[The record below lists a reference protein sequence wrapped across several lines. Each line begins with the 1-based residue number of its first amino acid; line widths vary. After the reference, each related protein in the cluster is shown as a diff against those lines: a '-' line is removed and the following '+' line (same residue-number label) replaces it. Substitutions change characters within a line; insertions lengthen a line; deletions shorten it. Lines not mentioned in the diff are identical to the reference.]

1 MIVFEKICWKNL
13 LSFGETPTE
22 VILNS
27 GSMIA
32 IRGKNSSGKSV
43 FLEAL
48 SFGLFGRPFRKI
60 NKPKLVNIRNGKG
73 LLVDIWFRSDGVQYH
88 IRRGISPGIFEIYR
102 EGVLLDQNAATKDY
116 QEYLER
122 YILGIDYNSFNQI
135 VVLGKA
141 SYTSF
146 MRLSLDQ
153 RRKFI
158 ESMLDLNIFATMMD
172 IHRKNVSQLKS
183 DIREFK
189 ITFAVLKEKIE
200 LQEKHLLTLR
210 QTDTRRKEEHVK
222 NIQDQIDMIE
232 SEINL
237 LSREIEQLDKSVPED
252 KSDLQI
258 LLKKVRSF
266 EDLIRKANIKVRS
279 FERELSVLNV
289 KSCPTCHQE
298 IGEEFRNRRES
309 EIMDLVTEV
318 RFAEDDIREKLKV
331 IRVQIEEQEQID
343 SIKNSVYEKVR
354 DLALEISLKK
364 KSINILL
371 NRKSE
376 MVSDTEIIRQITEI
390 ENSVQKMKSEYD
402 SLLSQKECFLNTL
415 EQYEVITS
423 LLGDS
428 GIRKTVIRTFIPLI
442 NKSVN
447 HFLARLNFPVRF
459 TLGEDFSEEIN
470 TRGTSTGYYSCS
482 EGEKEKID
490 LSLLLAWR
498 DVAKVRS
505 RFSCNIL
512 VFDEMFDSSLDLTS
526 IESLITI
533 LRELDGV
540 SIFVITHSNDYASEF
555 NSTIFVEKQ
564 PNGFSR
570 HVHETG
576 SKNDRCG

>member
-1 MIVFEKICWKNL
+1 MIVFEKIRWKNL

-22 VILNS
+22 VILDT
-27 GSMIA
+27 GKMVA

-48 SFGLFGRPFRKI
+48 NFGLFGKPFRKI

-73 LLVDIWFRSDGVQYH
+73 LLVEVWFTSDGVGYH

-102 EGVLLDQNAATKDY
+102 DGVLVDQNAAARDY
-116 QEYLER
+116 QQYLER

-158 ESMLDLNIFATMMD
+158 ESMLDLNIFATMME

-183 DIREFK
+183 EIQEFK
-189 ITFAVLKEKIE
+189 ITFTVLKEKIE
-200 LQEKHLLTLR
+200 LQEKHLLTLKR
-210 QTDTRRKEEHVK
+210 TDIRRKEEYVQ
-222 NIQDQIDMIE
+222 NIQDQIDTLQ
-232 SEINL
+232 SEIDIL
-237 LSREIEQLDKSVPED
+237 TREIAELERTIPPDKFD
-252 KSDLQI
+252 
-258 LLKKVRSF
+258 
-266 EDLIRKANIKVRS
+266 
-279 FERELSVLNV
+279 LSVLSKRIATLDDLLRKAGSKMKSFEKELNV
-289 KSCPTCHQE
+289 LNSKSCPTCQQE
-298 IGEEFRNRRES
+298 IGEDFRSHRES
-309 EIMDLVTEV
+309 VIMKLVQEV
-318 RFAEDDIREKLKV
+318 GIAEDDIRGKLSV
-331 IRVQIEEQEQID
+331 IRMQMEEQGHID
-343 SIKNSVYEKVR
+343 QMKNSVNEKIR
-354 DLALEISLKK
+354 DITLEISLKK
-364 KSINILL
+364 KSL
-371 NRKSE
+371 NTLIGSKNTQIG
-376 MVSDTEIIRQITEI
+376 DQEIQRQISETES
-390 ENSVQKMKSEYD
+390 SVRKMKLEYET
-402 SLLSQKECFLNTL
+402 LLSEKERLLNTL

-428 GIRKTVIRTFIPLI
+428 GIRKTVIRTFLPLI
-442 NKSVN
+442 NTSVN
-447 HFLARLNFPVRF
+447 HFLTRLNFPVRF
-459 TLGEDFSEEIN
+459 SLGEDFSEEIN
-470 TRGTSTGYYSCS
+470 TRGTTTGYYSCS

-490 LSLLLAWR
+490 LGLLLAWR

-533 LRELDGV
+533 LRELEGA

-555 NSTIFVEKQ
+555 DSTIFVEKQ

-570 HVHETG
+570 HVHEIG
-576 SKNDRCG
+576 LGKD

>member
-1 MIVFEKICWKNL
+1 MIIFEKIRWKNL

-22 VILNS
+22 VTLNT
-27 GSMIA
+27 GKMIA

-48 SFGLFGRPFRKI
+48 NFGLFGKPFRKI

-73 LLVDIWFRSDGVQYH
+73 LLVEVWFSSDGVQYH
-88 IRRGISPGIFEIYR
+88 VRRGISPGIFEIYR
-102 EGVLLDQNAATKDY
+102 DGTLIDQNAATKDY
-116 QEYLER
+116 QQYLER

-183 DIREFK
+183 DIQEFK
-189 ITFAVLKEKIE
+189 ITFTVLKEKID

-210 QTDTRRKEEHVK
+210 QTDMRRREEYVR
-222 NIQDQIDMIE
+222 NIQDQVNTLE
-232 SEINL
+232 SEVGI
-237 LSREIEQLDKSVPED
+237 LSREINDLESTIPPDRF
-252 KSDLQI
+252 DLQS
-258 LLKKVRSF
+258 LSKKMKTLDDLMRKANTKMRSF
-266 EDLIRKANIKVRS
+266 EK
-279 FERELSVLNV
+279 ELSVLNA
-289 KSCPTCHQE
+289 KSCPTCHQD
-298 IGEEFRNRRES
+298 IGEEFRNQRES
-309 EIMDLVTEV
+309 EIMSLVQEV
-318 RFAEDDIREKLKV
+318 ASAEDDIKGKINA
-331 IRVQIEEQEQID
+331 IRLQINEQEQIERVRD
-343 SIKNSVYEKVR
+343 SVNEKVR
-354 DLALEISLKK
+354 DISVEISLKK
-364 KSINILL
+364 KSISALINSRNDQVGDSEIL
-371 NRKSE
+371 
-376 MVSDTEIIRQITEI
+376 RQINETEK
-390 ENSVQKMKSEYD
+390 SVQKMKSEYET
-402 SLLSQKECFLNTL
+402 LLSEKERLLNTL
-415 EQYEVITS
+415 EQYEVVTS

-428 GIRKTVIRTFIPLI
+428 GIRKTVIRTFLPLI

-490 LSLLLAWR
+490 LGLLLAWR

-533 LRELDGV
+533 LRELEGV
-540 SIFVITHSNDYASEF
+540 SIFVITHSSDYVSEF
-555 NSTIFVEKQ
+555 DSTIFVEKQ

-570 HVHETG
+570 HVHEAG
-576 SKNDRCG
+576 SKNDNRG